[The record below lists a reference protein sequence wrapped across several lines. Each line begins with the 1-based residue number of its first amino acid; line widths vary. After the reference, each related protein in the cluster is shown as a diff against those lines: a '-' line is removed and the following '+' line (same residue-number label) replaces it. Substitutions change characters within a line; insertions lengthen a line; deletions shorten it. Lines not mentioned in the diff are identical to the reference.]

1 MKIVSFAH
9 YWSSSELGIC
19 QSFLFISFLLL
30 LVVLL
35 SDRDRESGL
44 SCRNMNMKFKEFWT
58 KKRLVGLLL
67 GQFLSLLI
75 TSTGFTSSELAKRGS
90 CFPLESMYVVDSE
103 FGMIISKFWLVDAC
117 WLNSCAFEITLDIIF
132 GWLRE
137 NLKFVD

>member
-1 MKIVSFAH
+1 
-9 YWSSSELGIC
+9 
-19 QSFLFISFLLL
+19 
-30 LVVLL
+30 
-35 SDRDRESGL
+35 
-44 SCRNMNMKFKEFWT
+44 MNMKFKEFWT

-117 WLNSCAFEITLDIIF
+117 
-132 GWLRE
+132 
-137 NLKFVD
+137 